1 MMDFKNRVEN
11 HVVKARTGCLESPVT
26 HLSALAIGCEA
37 GRQENIESHENGRK
51 LWTSENNFR
60 FRRQKRDDK
69 GPSVPHSHGASVPF
83 PSFLALPP
91 AVAGRA
97 DEAKYEVEFS
107 WGTRRPVVEA
117 PIGEPVDNS
126 PVLLLAPKRTYR
138 KDPLNDF
145 KRYTGGWNISD
156 RHYWASVGFTAA
168 PLFAIAAVWF
178 LVFGLCL
185 LIGCLCHFCCKR
197 QRYGYSQTAYALSLV
212 FLILFSICA
221 MIGCVVLYTAQERF
235 HKSTTETL
243 EYVVN
248 QADTTVDK
256 LRAVSDFIASA
267 KLVGVDEVFLP
278 SNVQTDIDQI
288 GTRINSS
295 ASVLADKTVD
305 NSEDIK
311 DLLDSVRVALITTAA
326 IMLLLTF
333 LGFLFSIFGMQFLVY
348 ILVIVGWILVAGTFI
363 LCGTF
368 LLLHN
373 VAGDTCVA
381 MDHWV
386 HNPTAHTALDD
397 ILPCVDQATTQDTL
411 IKSKEITS
419 QLVEVVNQVITNVS
433 NLNFSPNFK
442 PMYINQ
448 SGPLVPILCNPF
460 YADLT
465 IRPCSAGE
473 VDLTNA
479 TQVWSSYVCQVS
491 PTGICA
497 TTGRLTPAFFSQ
509 MSAAINVSYGLN
521 NYAPFLMEL
530 GDCTFARET
539 FSDIYKDHCPGL
551 RRYSR
556 WIYIGLVMVST
567 AVMLSLIFW
576 VIYGRERRHRVY
588 SKQLVSE
595 SAQGSERAKNS

>member
-1 MMDFKNRVEN
+1 MLC
-11 HVVKARTGCLESPVT
+11 HGL
-26 HLSALAIGCEA
+26 LSFTL
-37 GRQENIESHENGRK
+37 
-51 LWTSENNFR
+51 LLLTS
-60 FRRQKRDDK
+60 
-69 GPSVPHSHGASVPF
+69 VSHGAPVPF
-83 PSFLALPP
+83 PSFSALPP
-91 AVAGRA
+91 AVVGRA
-97 DEAKYEVEFS
+97 DGAKYEVEFS

-126 PVLLLAPKRTYR
+126 PVLVLAPKRTYR

-156 RHYWASVGFTAA
+156 RHYWAYKYFSLQFVEDDKLLALISDIDMRMIVMRHAVGMNNSLAQANDSSNQNKITALHLLAGDEKSVGFTAA

-185 LIGCLCHFCCKR
+185 LFGCLCHFCCKR
-197 QRYGYSQTAYALSLV
+197 QRFGYSRTAYTLSLI

-221 MIGCVVLYTAQERF
+221 IIGCVVLYTSQERF

-248 QADTTVDK
+248 QADATVDK

-267 KLVGVDEVFLP
+267 KLVGVDQVFLP

-305 NSEDIK
+305 NSENIK
-311 DLLDSVRVALITTAA
+311 DLLDSVRVALITAAA

-333 LGFLFSIFGMQFLVY
+333 LGFLFSIFRHAVPGVHPGHRWMDSCCWDIHFVWHIPSSPQVSYMLLTML
-348 ILVIVGWILVAGTFI
+348 IGPVADVL
-363 LCGTF
+363 LCKSIC
-368 LLLHN
+368 

-386 HNPTAHTALDD
+386 QNPTAHTALDD

-448 SGPLVPILCNPF
+448 SGPLVPMLCNPF

-473 VDLTNA
+473 VELTNA

-491 PTGICA
+491 ANRDMFYDRTFDPCI
-497 TTGRLTPAFFSQ
+497 LQP
-509 MSAAINVSYGLN
+509 NVSCSE
-521 NYAPFLMEL
+521 F
-530 GDCTFARET
+530 
-539 FSDIYKDHCPGL
+539 
-551 RRYSR
+551 
-556 WIYIGLVMVST
+556 
-567 AVMLSLIFW
+567 MLSLIFW

-595 SAQGSERAKNS
+595 SAQGAEREKRS